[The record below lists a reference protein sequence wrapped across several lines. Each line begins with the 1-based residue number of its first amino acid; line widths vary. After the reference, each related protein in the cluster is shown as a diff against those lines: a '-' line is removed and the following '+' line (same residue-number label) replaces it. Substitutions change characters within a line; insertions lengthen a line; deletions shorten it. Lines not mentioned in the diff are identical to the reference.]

1 MIIPELA
8 VKNSISVVVL
18 SILITIFGVYS
29 YNSLP
34 RESDPD
40 ITIPNVFVSTSYRG
54 VSPSDMETSVTI
66 EIEKKLKGLDGLKKI
81 QSVSSE
87 GLSSINIE
95 FVTGT
100 DIDKALQDVK
110 DKVDEAMG
118 DLPSDLEDDPYVFE
132 VNFSEMPI
140 VVFSLSGTCGLPAL
154 KKIADDLEDD
164 IEAVTGVLGVD
175 VTGGLEREIRVE
187 VSPEKLAYYGLTI
200 MSFQNAVQSE
210 NQNNSGGVIRLG
222 NGRFQ
227 LRVPGEFKTPEEIYG
242 LVLDTHNGEPIYLKD
257 VAKVVDGFKEEMSRS
272 RLDGREAINL
282 AVKKRSGE
290 NIIAISEKVDEI
302 IAKKMKTSPPG
313 TEITK
318 VMDKTKD
325 IRNMVADLENNIYS
339 GLILVM
345 VVIFL
350 TMGFRNAI
358 LVSAA
363 IPFSMLLAFIV
374 LYMMG
379 ITLNM
384 VVLFSLT
391 LALGMLVDNAIV
403 IIDNIDRFME
413 QGASRFDAAIKATS
427 EVAWPVIGSTLTT
440 LGAFLPMLYW
450 PGIMGEFM
458 SYLPITL
465 IITLTASLFVALVIN
480 PALASLL
487 MKQKIGSTKIG
498 NSQSK
503 TDDSQSKT
511 DDSQSKID
519 DSQSKIDSNQS
530 VNIKTKEVTK
540 TMEEISRAVEQPA
553 EIKGFFMK
561 IYAGM
566 LAFALE
572 IPITVVGIAFGLLV
586 LMVQVWF
593 LVVGIEKPIEFFPEI
608 EPKGIYVNVE
618 TPEGADLD
626 YVDRIIQRVE
636 FALSG
641 VLEASKS
648 ESNIDNISSK
658 TQGNN
663 FINSSKENNSI
674 NSSNRITPLEALSPK
689 LHTKANNEEFF
700 GPSDM
705 ENIKNIYIQ
714 ATVAPDGGSSFS
726 SNTPNNIGIRFLEL
740 QERKHS
746 TYETVEEIRERVKDI
761 PGGKITVGMEE
772 EGPPTGAPINIEIS
786 GDNFQVL
793 GDIAKKIKNVLVEI
807 PYVEDVRDDFV
818 EGIPSIQVKVDRQ
831 KAAIFGLTTD
841 AIGFALKSAYN
852 GLQVSTFRQGND
864 DYDITVQLK
873 EGDRKVVDVL
883 HELMLPTP
891 TGTMI
896 PLSTLAEITFVGSIG
911 DITRINNER
920 VVTVKANVDED
931 KVPGAVVREQA
942 AKMLEKFNV
951 PPGYKIKFSGEFEVQ
966 QESQDFLGK
975 AFMVALLL
983 IFLILVSMFNSII
996 QPFIIMT
1003 SVILSLGG
1011 AFLGL
1016 TLYKSSFG
1024 IIMTGVGVISLAGV
1038 VVNNAIVLID
1048 YINKLRGR
1056 GFDLKEAVVS
1066 AGATR
1071 LRPVM
1076 LTAITTI
1083 LGLIPMVTGISYDF
1097 HTWSISW
1104 VSESSQW
1111 WRSMA
1116 VVVIFGLM
1124 VATFLTLVVVPTI
1137 YYLLERMGEFRKK
1150 ISNKISEIY
1159 WKPYHWLAGE

>member
-1 MIIPELA
+1 MIIPDIA
-8 VKNSISVVVL
+8 VKNSTSVLVL
-18 SILITIFGVYS
+18 ALLITIFGVYC
-29 YNSLP
+29 YKALP

-40 ITIPNVFVSTSYRG
+40 ITIPNVFVSTTYRG
-54 VSPSDMETSVTI
+54 VSPSDIETSITV
-66 EIEKKLKGLDGLKKI
+66 EIEKKLKGLDGLKKL

-118 DLPSDLEDDPYVFE
+118 DLPHDLEDDPYVFE

-140 VVFSLSGTCGLPAL
+140 VVFSISGTCGLPAL

-164 IEAVTGVLGVD
+164 IEAVTGVLEVD

-200 MSFQNAVQSE
+200 MNFQSAVQSE
-210 NQNNSGGVIRLG
+210 NKNNSGGAIRLG

-242 LVLDTHNGEPIYLKD
+242 LVLGTHNGESIYLKD
-257 VAKVVDGFKEEMSRS
+257 VAKVIDGFKEETSRS
-272 RLDGREAINL
+272 RLDGRSAVNI

-290 NIIAISEKVDEI
+290 NIIEISEKVDEI
-302 IAKKMKTSPPG
+302 IESRMHSWPPG

-339 GLILVM
+339 GLLLVM

-358 LVSAA
+358 LVSIA
-363 IPFSMLLAFIV
+363 IPFSMLLSFV
-374 LYMMG
+374 TLYVMG

-403 IIDNIDRFME
+403 IVENIDRFME
-413 QGASRFDAAIKATS
+413 QGAGRIDAAIKATS

-440 LGAFLPMLYW
+440 LGAFLPMIFW

-480 PALASLL
+480 PAMASLL
-487 MKQKIGSTKIG
+487 MKERCLNFNKSM
-498 NSQSK
+498 
-503 TDDSQSKT
+503 D
-511 DDSQSKID
+511 
-519 DSQSKIDSNQS
+519 
-530 VNIKTKEVTK
+530 
-540 TMEEISRAVEQPA
+540 EISSAVEKPA

-561 IYAGM
+561 IYAKT
-566 LAFALE
+566 LSFALD
-572 IPITVVGIAFGLLV
+572 IPITVAGIAFGLLV
-586 LMVQVWF
+586 LMLQMWL
-593 LVVGIEKPIEFFPEI
+593 LVVGIEKPIEFFREI
-608 EPKGIYVNVE
+608 EPKGIYVNID

-626 YVDRIIQRVE
+626 YIDKIIERVE
-636 FALSG
+636 FAIAGGQL
-641 VLEASKS
+641 
-648 ESNIDNISSK
+648 N
-658 TQGNN
+658 
-663 FINSSKENNSI
+663 
-674 NSSNRITPLEALSPK
+674 PK
-689 LHTKANNEEFF
+689 PHTKTNGDKFF

-705 ENIKNIYIQ
+705 ENIKNIYING
-714 ATVAPDGGSSFS
+714 TISPEGGSAFS
-726 SNTPNNIGIRFLEL
+726 SNTPNHIGVRFLEL
-740 QERKHS
+740 QERKET
-746 TYETVEEIRERVKDI
+746 TYKTVEEIRERVENI
-761 PGGKITVGMEE
+761 PGGKITIAMEE

-793 GDIAKKIKNVLVEI
+793 GDIAKKIKNILVEI
-807 PYVEDVRDDFV
+807 PNVEDVRDNFV
-818 EGIPSIQVKVDRQ
+818 EGIPSVQVKVDRQ

-841 AIGFALKSAYN
+841 GIGFALKSAYN
-852 GLQVSTFRQGND
+852 GLQVSTFREKND

-891 TGTMI
+891 AGTMV
-896 PLSTLAEITFVGSIG
+896 PLSTLAEITFAGSIG
-911 DITRINNER
+911 DIVRINNER

-942 AKMLEKFNV
+942 AKILENFDM
-951 PPGYKIKFSGEFEVQ
+951 PPGYKIKFTGEFEFQ
-966 QESQDFLGK
+966 QESQDFLSK

-1016 TLYKSSFG
+1016 TLFRSSFG

-1048 YINKLRGR
+1048 YINKLRER
-1056 GFDLKEAVVS
+1056 GFELKEAVVS

-1097 HTWSISW
+1097 HTFSISW

-1137 YYLLERMGEFRKK
+1137 YYMLERAGEWRKRV
-1150 ISNKISEIY
+1150 SNKISEIY
-1159 WKPYHWLAGE
+1159 WKPYHWLVKE

>member
-1 MIIPELA
+1 MIIPEIA

-18 SILITIFGVYS
+18 SILITIFGIYS
-29 YNSLP
+29 YNALP

-210 NQNNSGGVIRLG
+210 NQNNSGGAIRLG

-242 LVLDTHNGEPIYLKD
+242 LVLGAHNGEPIYLKD

-302 IAKKMKTSPPG
+302 VAKKMKISPPG

-318 VMDKTKD
+318 VMDKTKE

-339 GLILVM
+339 GLVLVM

-358 LVSAA
+358 LVSSA
-363 IPFSMLLAFIV
+363 IPFSMLLSFVI

-413 QGASRFDAAIKATS
+413 QGASRFDASIKATT

-440 LGAFLPMLYW
+440 VGAFLPMLYW

-480 PALASLL
+480 PALASLF
-487 MKQKIGSTKIG
+487 MKIKPFKRGRDENGQ
-498 NSQSK
+498 
-503 TDDSQSKT
+503 
-511 DDSQSKID
+511 
-519 DSQSKIDSNQS
+519 
-530 VNIKTKEVTK
+530 VNIPQTI
-540 TMEEISRAVEQPA
+540 EEISRAVEQPA

-561 IYAGM
+561 LYAGI
-566 LAFALE
+566 LSFSLE
-572 IPITVVGIAFGLLV
+572 IPITVTGISFSLLV
-586 LMVQVWF
+586 LMIQVWF

-608 EPKGIYVNVE
+608 EPKGIYVNVD

-636 FALSG
+636 FVLAGLSDKP
-641 VLEASKS
+641 VNK
-648 ESNIDNISSK
+648 K
-658 TQGNN
+658 M
-663 FINSSKENNSI
+663 
-674 NSSNRITPLEALSPK
+674 TPLEALSPK

-740 QERKHS
+740 QERKES
-746 TYETVEEIRERVKDI
+746 TYKTVEEIRERVKDI

-793 GDIAKKIKNVLVEI
+793 GDIAKKIKNILVEI

-831 KAAIFGLTTD
+831 KAALFGLTTD

-896 PLSTLAEITFVGSIG
+896 PLSTLAEITFAGSIG

-942 AKMLEKFNV
+942 SKILKKIDM
-951 PPGYKIKFSGEFEVQ
+951 PPGYRIKFSGESEDQ
-966 QESQDFLGK
+966 QESQDFLFK
-975 AFMVALLL
+975 AFWVALLI

-1016 TLYKSSFG
+1016 ALYKSSFG

-1048 YINKLRGR
+1048 YINKLRER
-1056 GFDLKEAVVS
+1056 GFGLKEAIVS

-1083 LGLIPMVTGISYDF
+1083 LGLIPMVTGVSYDF

-1116 VVVIFGLM
+1116 SVVIFGLM

-1137 YYLLERMGEFRKK
+1137 YYLLERMGEWRKK
-1150 ISNKISEIY
+1150 ISNKVSEIY
-1159 WKPYHWLAGE
+1159 WTPYHWLSGE